1 MKLVG
6 LTAYGIEIRN
16 EEHNNFEL
24 HNIYGVSL
32 LDHFYGIA
40 NAAIDEI

>member
-16 EEHNNFEL
+16 EEHNNLNCIIFMECL
-24 HNIYGVSL
+24 YWII
-32 LDHFYGIA
+32 FTA
-40 NAAIDEI
+40 